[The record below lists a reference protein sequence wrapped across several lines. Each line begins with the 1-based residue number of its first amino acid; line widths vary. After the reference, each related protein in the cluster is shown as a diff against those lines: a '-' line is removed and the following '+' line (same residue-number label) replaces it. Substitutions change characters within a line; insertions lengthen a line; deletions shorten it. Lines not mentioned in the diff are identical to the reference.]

1 MGENYNLDGSL
12 NKENIGQYH
21 IVVKKGLGDIGVIIG
36 CSESRI
42 CADCGAATITT
53 TTTVNVVAVLQA
65 ALDALQQALA
75 AVNAALAQL
84 NGRRR
89 RSATTCDAFSADAE
103 MLDKITD
110 NIDDSGSNLDI
121 SEVNVLTSKLE
132 ATIQQKNQLS
142 CDVNQKSGLLVVALH
157 YEDKIEQLKHM
168 LKYG

>member
-1 MGENYNLDGSL
+1 MG
-12 NKENIGQYH
+12 
-21 IVVKKGLGDIGVIIG
+21 
-36 CSESRI
+36 
-42 CADCGAATITT
+42 
-53 TTTVNVVAVLQA
+53 NVVAVLQA

-132 ATIQQKNQLS
+132 ATIQQKNQP

-157 YEDKIEQLKHM
+157 YEDKIEQL
-168 LKYG
+168 